1 MATIGQVI
9 TATDN
14 AVRAAGSI
22 YGEFRLCV
30 DDFELM
36 GGYVSYGVMSTA
48 IGVLSNLSLDEV
60 TAAIIDNRGT
70 DPGRALAGLFA
81 DLCDT
86 CGRIKPFIAY
96 NTTAG
101 EIASATGFP
110 VDECEKVIRG
120 LNKMRN
126 ERNGSYLRAFAAFT
140 DDGKERLLDD
150 EYDKLSGVIQGIEN
164 KYVLIARLDSVRDET
179 VKTTGGKPTAH
190 EPRHGEDPVYK
201 YIPDLYKENR
211 NKIYDE
217 LRKRTEGK
225 DGKGFADVLCAF
237 IELGYMDSNGSN
249 GGLPTESEAKC
260 IYDKGKWGSVR
271 KYGLNNISKH
281 RREDIK
287 KLKDEIKAVL
297 SGMGIYPTR

>member
-14 AVRAAGSI
+14 AVRASERI
-22 YGEFRLCV
+22 YGNFRMCV
-30 DDFELM
+30 VDFELD
-36 GGYVSYGVMSTA
+36 GGYISYDKMSTA
-48 IGVLSNLSLDEV
+48 IGVLSSLSLDEV
-60 TAAIIDNRGT
+60 AAAIIDNRGT
-70 DPGRALAGLFA
+70 DLGRALTGLFA

-86 CGRIKPFIAY
+86 CGRIRPFLEY
-96 NTTAG
+96 SPTAG
-101 EIASATGFP
+101 EIASAEGFP
-110 VDECEKVIRG
+110 VDECEKVIRD
-120 LNKMRN
+120 LNKRN
-126 ERNGSYLRAFAAFT
+126 ERKGSYLRAFAAFT

-164 KYVLIARLDSVRDET
+164 KYVLIARLDSVRGET

-190 EPRHGEDPVYK
+190 EPRREEDPVYK

-217 LRKRTEGK
+217 LRKRTAGK

-237 IELGYMDSNGSN
+237 IELGYMDKNGRN
-249 GGLPTESEAKC
+249 GLPTETEAKG
-260 IYDKGKWGSVR
+260 IYNGRNWDSVR

-281 RREDIK
+281 RKEDIK

-297 SGMGIYPTR
+297 SEMGIYPPK

>member
-14 AVRAAGSI
+14 AVRASERI
-22 YGEFRLCV
+22 YSEFRLCV
-30 DDFELM
+30 DDFDVED
-36 GGYVSYGVMSTA
+36 GFVSYDVLSTA
-48 IGVLSNLSLDEV
+48 VGVVSRLSLDEV

-70 DPGRALAGLFA
+70 DPGRALTRLFA

-86 CGRIKPFIAY
+86 CGRIRPFLEY
-96 NTTAG
+96 SPTAG

-110 VDECEKVIRG
+110 VDECEKVIRD

-140 DDGKERLLDD
+140 DDGKERLLND
-150 EYDKLSGVIQGIEN
+150 EYDKLSGVIREIEN
-164 KYVLIARLDSVRDET
+164 KYVLIARLDSGKGET
-179 VKTTGGKPTAH
+179 VKATGGKPTAH

-201 YIPDLYKENR
+201 YIPTLYKENR

-217 LRKRTEGK
+217 LRKRTAGK

-237 IELGYMDSNGSN
+237 IELGYMDRNGSN
-249 GGLPTESEAKC
+249 SGLPTESEAKC

-297 SGMGIYPTR
+297 SEMGICPKK